1 MESPLGQAELT
12 EGSVLRRR
20 PDVPTYVRIRRS
32 SVSPGTDAGR
42 TAFMLRDSHP
52 GKATGRRTLQSGW
65 HTAMLMTHITTGV
78 SEILPGHGYE
88 FPIVTGAAKS

>member
-20 PDVPTYVRIRRS
+20 PDVPTYVRIVVRVCRQER
-32 SVSPGTDAGR
+32 T

-52 GKATGRRTLQSGW
+52 GEATGRRTLQSGW
-65 HTAMLMTHITTGV
+65 HTAMLMTHITTGA